1 MIQKPLIQIVD
12 LAHQYGTHRVFQH
25 ISFDIFPA
33 SICLITGPSGVGK
46 TTLLS
51 LIGGIVA
58 PQSGY
63 IQLDPILLPRERGF
77 GYALI
82 DGPFFETLSVLEN
95 ILLLESFSGMTIDQE
110 FLREL
115 MEYFEIE
122 LLTSQSVIS
131 LSVGQ
136 RERVNFVRAL
146 VHRPRV
152 VILDEPGANLD
163 ARLFE
168 KLIAYLQRKN
178 SGIAYVIVSHDTRF
192 LAIASEHITLNSL

>member
-1 MIQKPLIQIVD
+1 M
-12 LAHQYGTHRVFQH
+12 
-25 ISFDIFPA
+25 
-33 SICLITGPSGVGK
+33 
-46 TTLLS
+46 
-51 LIGGIVA
+51 
-58 PQSGY
+58 
-63 IQLDPILLPRERGF
+63 
-77 GYALI
+77 
-82 DGPFFETLSVLEN
+82 
-95 ILLLESFSGMTIDQE
+95 LLESFSGISIDHG
-110 FLREL
+110 FLSEL
-115 MEYFEIE
+115 LNYFEIE
-122 LLTSQSVIS
+122 ALIHQSIIS

-168 KLIAYLQRKN
+168 KLIAYLQKTN